1 MKKIIYLF
9 VFTLISFTAMSKGID
24 FSGTWN
30 LNKPKCTLNDQFSMA
45 PSQLILSQTS
55 EILDVEKHA
64 NFQGQD
70 ITINDKFTLDGKEC
84 INKGWQDSKKTSV
97 ISWSADEKL
106 LTITSKIPMQDG
118 TDMTMTETYQMEG
131 ANLKVVANAN
141 SSFGEWA
148 ETYLFDKQ

>member
-70 ITINDKFTLDGKEC
+70 ITI
-84 INKGWQDSKKTSV
+84 
-97 ISWSADEKL
+97 
-106 LTITSKIPMQDG
+106 
-118 TDMTMTETYQMEG
+118 
-131 ANLKVVANAN
+131 
-141 SSFGEWA
+141 
-148 ETYLFDKQ
+148 